1 MTAFKKTLAFALFAI
16 LSAVS
21 LQAQVSFEQ
30 LLNADREPENWYMYS
45 GTNMSQ
51 RHSGLT
57 QIDTDNVEGLELQWV
72 WQSRSL
78 EKFEA
83 SPVVV
88 DGVMYTIQNPDDIVA
103 LDATTGR
110 VYWTYEYDPSEEA
123 RPCCGRLSRGV
134 AILDDALFIG
144 AIDGRV
150 ISVDRLTG
158 QELWNVQVEGA
169 RPEAGYAFT
178 HAPQIVKD
186 MVIVGT
192 AGGEFGIRGFIVALD
207 AATGEEA
214 WRFYTI
220 PGPGEPGHETWPQD
234 SDAWMHGGASVW
246 VSGSYDADENL
257 TYWGIGNPGPDWNG
271 DEREGDNLYSNSV
284 VALDADTGELRW
296 HFQFSPHDEFDYD
309 AVQIPVLVDMEWEG
323 EDRKLMLWAN
333 RNGFFYVLDRVTG
346 EFLFGRP
353 FVEVNWASGLDG
365 NGRPIRVPGMVPTR
379 EGTLI
384 FPGNQ
389 GGTNWYSPSFS
400 PETELFYIPSWLNYS
415 SNYVKEP
422 DTYVEGETFTGGGP
436 RGTGPAIR
444 DRNVNFGTDEE
455 GHGAIR
461 AVDPRTGQLE
471 WQFDM
476 ADFTDAGI
484 LTTASNVLFSGGR
497 DGYFFALDA
506 RTGELLW
513 RTTVGERVYSGAMTY
528 MVDGRQYVA
537 VNAGNVLFSYALRA
551 P

>member
-1 MTAFKKTLAFALFAI
+1 MTAFKKTLAFALFAV
-16 LSAVS
+16 LSAGS
-21 LQAQVSFEQ
+21 LQAQVSFER
-30 LLNADREPENWYMYS
+30 LLDADREPENWYMYS

-51 RHSGLT
+51 RHSRLT
-57 QIDTDNVEGLELQWV
+57 QIDTDNVGDLELQWV

-150 ISVDRLTG
+150 ISVDALTG

-186 MVIVGT
+186 KVIVGT

-271 DEREGDNLYSNSV
+271 DEREGDNLFSNSV

-436 RGTGPAIR
+436 RGTGPAFR

-461 AVDPRTGQLE
+461 AIDPRNGELE

-484 LTTASNVLFSGGR
+484 LTTATNVLFSGGR

-528 MVDGRQYVA
+528 MVDGRQYIA
-537 VNAGNVLFSYALRA
+537 VNAGNVLFSFALRA

>member
-57 QIDTDNVEGLELQWV
+57 QIDTNNVEDLELQWV

-186 MVIVGT
+186 KVIVGT

-461 AVDPRTGQLE
+461 AVDPRTGEIE

-537 VNAGNVLFSYALRA
+537 VNAGTVLFSYALRE

>member
-1 MTAFKKTLAFALFAI
+1 MTAFKKTLAFVLFAI
-16 LSAVS
+16 LCAGS
-21 LQAQVSFEQ
+21 LQAQVSFER
-30 LLNADREPENWYMYS
+30 LLDTDREPENWLMYS
-45 GTNMSQ
+45 GSNMSQ
-51 RHSGLT
+51 RHSRLT
-57 QIDTDNVEGLELQWV
+57 QIDTENVEDLELQWV

-110 VYWTYEYDPSEEA
+110 VYWTYEYEPSEEA

-150 ISVDRLTG
+150 ISIDALTG
-158 QELWNVQVEGA
+158 DELWNVQVEGA

-186 MVIVGT
+186 KVIVGT

-284 VALDADTGELRW
+284 VALDADTGQLRW

-309 AVQIPVLVDMEWEG
+309 AVQVPVLVDMEWEG
-323 EDRKLMLWAN
+323 EDRKLMFWAN

-346 EFLFGRP
+346 EFLFGSP
-353 FVEVNWASGLDG
+353 FVEVNWASGLDE

-455 GHGAIR
+455 GYGAIR
-461 AVDPRTGQLE
+461 AIDPRNGELE

-528 MVDGRQYVA
+528 MVDGQQYVA
-537 VNAGNVLFSYALRA
+537 VNAGNVLFSYALRDR
-551 P
+551 

>member
-57 QIDTDNVEGLELQWV
+57 QIDTDNVEDLELQWV

-134 AILDDALFIG
+134 AILDGALFIG

-186 MVIVGT
+186 KVIVGT

-461 AVDPRTGQLE
+461 AVDPRTGEIE

-537 VNAGNVLFSYALRA
+537 VNAGTVLFSYALRE

>member
-186 MVIVGT
+186 KVIVGT

-207 AATGEEA
+207 AATGEET

-461 AVDPRTGQLE
+461 AVDPRTGELE

-506 RTGELLW
+506 RTGGLLW

-537 VNAGNVLFSYALRA
+537 VNAGNVLFSFALRA

>member
-51 RHSGLT
+51 RHSRLT
-57 QIDTDNVEGLELQWV
+57 QIDTDNVEDLELQWV

-134 AILDDALFIG
+134 AILDGALFIG

-150 ISVDRLTG
+150 ISVDALTG

-186 MVIVGT
+186 KVIVGT

-444 DRNVNFGTDEE
+444 DRNVNFGTDQE

-461 AVDPRTGQLE
+461 AVDPRTGELE

>member
-57 QIDTDNVEGLELQWV
+57 QIDTDNVEDLELQWV

-186 MVIVGT
+186 KVIVGT

-422 DTYVEGETFTGGGP
+422 DIYVEGETFTGGGP

-455 GHGAIR
+455 GYGAIR
-461 AVDPRTGQLE
+461 AIDPRNGELE

-537 VNAGNVLFSYALRA
+537 VNAGTVLFSYALRA

>member
-57 QIDTDNVEGLELQWV
+57 QIDTDNVEDLELQWV

-134 AILDDALFIG
+134 AILDGALFIG

-150 ISVDRLTG
+150 ISVDALTG

-186 MVIVGT
+186 KVIVGT

-444 DRNVNFGTDEE
+444 DRNVNFGTDQE

-461 AVDPRTGQLE
+461 AVDPRTGELE

>member
-1 MTAFKKTLAFALFAI
+1 MTAFKKTLAFALFAV
-16 LSAVS
+16 LSAGS
-21 LQAQVSFEQ
+21 LQAQVSFER
-30 LLNADREPENWYMYS
+30 LLDADREPENWYMYS

-51 RHSGLT
+51 RHSRLT
-57 QIDTDNVEGLELQWV
+57 QIDTDNVGDLELQWV

-186 MVIVGT
+186 KVIVGT

-271 DEREGDNLYSNSV
+271 DDREGDNLYSNSV

-461 AVDPRTGQLE
+461 AVDPRTGELE

-484 LTTASNVLFSGGR
+484 LTTATNVLFSGGR

-528 MVDGRQYVA
+528 MFDGRQYIA
-537 VNAGNVLFSYALRA
+537 VNAGNVLFSFALRA

>member
-57 QIDTDNVEGLELQWV
+57 QIDTDNVEDLELQWV

-150 ISVDRLTG
+150 ISVDALTG

-186 MVIVGT
+186 KVIVGT

-444 DRNVNFGTDEE
+444 DRNVNFGTDQE

-461 AVDPRTGQLE
+461 AVDPRTGELE
-471 WQFDM
+471 WQFEM
-476 ADFTDAGI
+476 ANFTDAGI